1 MNTWPSIPT
10 AFYAQALRWQSRPLV
25 YGKRMH
31 HWRPL
36 TWSQVALRASALASG
51 LLSLDLQEG
60 ARVAIWAPS
69 SPEWLLSDLGILTT
83 GAVTVPIYESCSR
96 DELIYILRD
105 AECEGLFVA
114 GQDRLDL
121 VRSLS
126 AYLPKLRWVIT
137 MDGREVSAHLTPAS
151 VNVSF
156 LLRDLGEPDH
166 SERDSLVQVLR
177 LEHLEELGEEIEGY
191 LSLVEARRDQITR
204 ASVATLQYTS
214 GTTGEP
220 KGVILTHGNLLSNCE
235 GAIEAVPV
243 GPSDVLLSFL
253 PLSHAFER
261 LAGCYMPLL
270 FGGARL
276 YFSEGLGHLIRSM
289 SEVRPTIVTGIPRI
303 YEKIY
308 ARFRGVR
315 GPQGYAQRA
324 LLALALR
331 GEQASSEAQEQGRD
345 TPLWVLKQ
353 RELNQSLLFKEL
365 RSRLGG
371 RLRFMVSGGAPLSE
385 RVAEFFSAAGILILE
400 GYGLSEASPVL
411 SVNRPGAYRFGSVG
425 RPLFNVQLTC
435 AEDGELLAK
444 GPNITQGYHNKPNET
459 AQLFT
464 DDGWLKTGDIGQ
476 IDPAG
481 FVQITDRKKDL
492 FKTSNGKLIAPQFI
506 ERALHTSPYIQQAY
520 VVGDHR
526 PYCVAL
532 IHPSTTELTL
542 WGEREGVTLTGNLN
556 DWVKYPEVIA
566 LIEAEVRKINKA
578 LARHEQLK
586 TFSLCGESFERF
598 NTASLKLKRRAVAE
612 AYAHEV
618 EELYLHGRAI

>member
-10 AFYAQALRWQSRPLV
+10 AFFAQAQRWQSRPLV

-36 TWSQVALRASALASG
+36 TWSQVALRATSLASG
-51 LLSLDLQEG
+51 LMSLGLEAG
-60 ARVAIWAPS
+60 ERVAIWAPS
-69 SPEWLLSDLGILTT
+69 SPEWLLSDLGALTT

-114 GQDRLDL
+114 GQERIDL

-126 AYLPKLRWVIT
+126 AYLPKLKWLIT
-137 MDGREVSAHLTPAS
+137 MDGREVSAQLTPAS

-156 LLRDLGEPDH
+156 LLSDLSEVDHKDRDEQLK
-166 SERDSLVQVLR
+166 VLR
-177 LEHLEELGEEIEGY
+177 LEQVEELGEALEGY
-191 LSLVEARRDQITR
+191 EAQVQARRDQLSRT
-204 ASVATLQYTS
+204 SVATLQYTS

-220 KGVILTHGNLLSNCE
+220 KGVILTHGNILSNCE

-324 LLALALR
+324 ILSLALQAER
-331 GEQASSEAQEQGRD
+331 AASSASMRGDEA
-345 TPLWVLKQ
+345 PFWVTKQ
-353 RELNQSLLFKEL
+353 RALNRALLFKEL

-411 SVNRPGAYRFGSVG
+411 SVNRPSAYRFGSVG
-425 RPLFNVQLTC
+425 RPLFNVELRC
-435 AEDGELLAK
+435 AGDGELLTR
-444 GPNITQGYHNKPNET
+444 GPNVTQGYHNKPEET

-464 DDGWLKTGDIGQ
+464 DDGWLKTGDIGR
-476 IDPAG
+476 IDEAG
-481 FVQITDRKKDL
+481 YVYLTDRKKDL

-506 ERALHTSPYIQQAY
+506 ERALHSSPYIQQAY
-520 VVGDHR
+520 VVGDRR

-532 IHPSTTELTL
+532 IYPSPSELTL
-542 WGEREGVTLTGNLN
+542 WAEREGVALTGEVRE
-556 DWVKYPEVIA
+556 WVKRAEVVT
-566 LIEAEVRKINKA
+566 LLEAEVRRINKN

-586 TFSLCGESFERF
+586 TISLCGESFERF

-612 AYAHEV
+612 AYAQEV
-618 EELYLHGRAI
+618 QDLYLHGRAI